1 MKKITSKQVLTKL
14 SEYFWV
20 TMAGV
25 INALSL
31 SVFVNP
37 ATLIP
42 GGFSGLASVLTY
54 VFERLIP
61 NVGFDSIYYIVYGA
75 INLPLL
81 ICSLIMLRGDFTFK
95 TIWATAVSM
104 LVLALM
110 AHFTPDFKF
119 NSHLSSRLISVIF
132 GGVLIGI
139 AMYIANIHNG
149 SNGGTEVIARI
160 VAKYRP
166 EVDLSKVIMIAN
178 FSITIVGSVVVMIV
192 KDGTT
197 VDIILYSIMYILI
210 GGTVMG
216 MFKRGFN
223 HPQKFCIVT
232 TKYEEIGAA
241 LTEKFKR
248 GYTTMDVHNSYD
260 GQQRKLIAVVVQYRQ
275 MPQLKQIIKRLD
287 PTAFTFVKDVYDVF
301 SRPTFNRSYK
311 TK

>member
-1 MKKITSKQVLTKL
+1 VKKITSKQVLTKL

-20 TMAGV
+20 SVAGV
-25 INALSL
+25 INAISL

-54 VFERLIP
+54 VFESLLP
-61 NVGFDSIYYIVYGA
+61 NVSFDSIYYIVYGA

-81 ICSLIMLRGDFTFK
+81 ICSLVLLRGDFTFK
-95 TIWATAVSM
+95 TIWATVVSM
-104 LVLALM
+104 LVLALI
-110 AHFTPDFKF
+110 PSDFKF
-119 NSHLSSRLISVIF
+119 TDSRLISVIF
-132 GGVLIGI
+132 GGVLIGL

-178 FSITIVGSVVVMIV
+178 FSITIVGSVVVMTV

-248 GYTTMDVHNSYD
+248 GYTTMDVQNSYD
-260 GQQRKLIAVVVQYRQ
+260 GQTRKLIAVVVQYRQ

-287 PTAFTFVKDVYDVF
+287 PKAFTFVKDVYDVF

>member
-20 TMAGV
+20 TVAGV

-42 GGFSGLASVLTY
+42 GGFSGLASVFTY
-54 VFERLIP
+54 VFESFLP
-61 NVGFDSIYYIVYGA
+61 NVSFDSIYYIIYGA
-75 INLPLL
+75 LNLPLL

-104 LVLALM
+104 LVLALI
-110 AHFTPDFKF
+110 PENFKF
-119 NSHLSSRLISVIF
+119 KSELDSRIIAVIF
-132 GGVLIGI
+132 GGVLIGL

-178 FSITIVGSVVVMIV
+178 FTITIVGSVVVMTV
-192 KDGTT
+192 KQGTT

-232 TKYEEIGAA
+232 AKYEEIGAA

-248 GYTTMDVHNSYD
+248 GYTTMDIQNSYD
-260 GQQRKLIAVVVQYRQ
+260 GQKRKLIAVVVQYRQ
-275 MPQLKQIIKRLD
+275 AVHLKQMIKRID

>member
-1 MKKITSKQVLTKL
+1 MKKITSKQALAKL
-14 SEYFWV
+14 AEYLWV
-20 TMAGV
+20 TVAG
-25 INALSL
+25 ILNAVSL
-31 SVFVNP
+31 AVFVNP
-37 ATLIP
+37 STLIP
-42 GGFSGLASVLTY
+42 GGFSGLASVFSYIIESVL
-54 VFERLIP
+54 P
-61 NVGFDSIYYIVYGA
+61 NVNFNSVYYIIYGA

-81 ICSLIMLRGDFTFK
+81 ICSLVMLRGDFTFK
-95 TIWATAVSM
+95 TIWATAVSIV
-104 LVLALM
+104 VLA
-110 AHFTPDFKF
+110 FIPENFKF
-119 NSHLSSRLISVIF
+119 DAPKARIIAVIF
-132 GGVLIGI
+132 GGVMIGL
-139 AMYIANIHNG
+139 AMYIANMHNG

-192 KDGTT
+192 KDNVT

-232 TKYEEIGAA
+232 TAYEEIGLA

-248 GYTTMDVHNSYD
+248 GYTTMDVENSFD
-260 GQQRKLIAVVVQYRQ
+260 GQKRKMIAVVVQYRQ
-275 MPQLKQIIKRLD
+275 MQHLKQIIKRLD
-287 PTAFTFVKDVYDVF
+287 PHAFTFVKDVYDVF